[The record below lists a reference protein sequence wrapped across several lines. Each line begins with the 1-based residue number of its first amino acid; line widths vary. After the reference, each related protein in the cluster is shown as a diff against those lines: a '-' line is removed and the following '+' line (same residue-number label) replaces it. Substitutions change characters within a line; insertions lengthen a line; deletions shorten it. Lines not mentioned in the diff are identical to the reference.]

1 MDQHFPTHICFVCL
15 GNICRS
21 PLAEG
26 VFKRLA
32 AQAGLDGRFHV
43 ESAGM
48 GAWHVGEPPDP
59 RSQSVAL
66 AHGVRL
72 DSTARQFKAG
82 DFARFDRVIA
92 LDADIAADLRRL
104 APGEAERRKIH
115 LLREYDP
122 QARGDLDVPDPYY
135 GGRADFERVYQ
146 MIERSCRGLLEA
158 LRVSTDK

>member
-26 VFKRLA
+26 VFKRLV

-66 AHGVRL
+66 AHGIRL
-72 DSTARQFKAG
+72 DGTAQQFKARG
-82 DFARFDRVIA
+82 FARFDRVIA
-92 LDADIAADLRRL
+92 LDADIASDLRRL

-135 GGRADFERVYQ
+135 GGREDFERVYQ
-146 MIERSCRGLLEA
+146 MIERSCRGLLEV
-158 LRVSTDK
+158 LRG